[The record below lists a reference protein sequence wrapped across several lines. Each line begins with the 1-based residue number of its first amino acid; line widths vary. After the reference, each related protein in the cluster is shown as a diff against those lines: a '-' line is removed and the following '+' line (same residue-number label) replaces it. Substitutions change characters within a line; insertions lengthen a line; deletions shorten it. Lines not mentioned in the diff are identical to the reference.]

1 MPGVTCL
8 YGRVLRYEEKRAGRT
23 WKIASHHTHLSAQK
37 NLIKHC
43 CCCLWA
49 PNLCETHIANG
60 VASPPPPPVVTDAA
74 ADVVEVTVEVEG
86 NSVSRGRESPP
97 PPPPGEDEEG
107 DPGPGPK
114 GPELSNLAKRI
125 ENAGMKYL
133 QYMFRDFAQ

>member
-43 CCCLWA
+43 CCCFWA

-60 VASPPPPPVVTDAA
+60 VASPPPVATDAA

-86 NSVSRGRESPP
+86 NRVSGGRESPPPPPPP

-114 GPELSNLAKRI
+114 GPELSNLAKKI

-133 QYMFRDFAQ
+133 HVS